1 MSIKIE
7 DIRFSASSIDAFFAP
22 PATSRLAA
30 VSTSNVATRIR
41 IGSLRDLAGFSHIAE
56 DTLVHLSQQDFW
68 HIGKDNDGYFIER
81 LVDDTDGPVAG

>member
-1 MSIKIE
+1 MSMKIE
-7 DIRFSASSIDAFFAP
+7 DLRFSASSIDAFFAP
-22 PATSRLAA
+22 RPPVRTAGSK
-30 VSTSNVATRIR
+30 VR

-81 LVDDTDGPVAG
+81 LVDDTEGPVTG